1 MTLAREVL
9 GLTVVERDISFSELY
24 SIDECFLAGTGVEI
38 VPVTQ
43 IDHYVLQ
50 DRTVGATTD
59 ALRSLYLQTVKGS
72 NSQYA
77 HWLSPLFSRS
87 PGDS

>member
-1 MTLAREVL
+1 M
-9 GLTVVERDISFSELY
+9 VERDISFSELY
-24 SIDECFLAGTGVEI
+24 SVDECFLAGTGVEI

-50 DRTVGATTD
+50 NHKVGELTA

-72 NSQYA
+72 HSRYA
-77 HWLSPLFSRS
+77 HWLSPFEIDH
-87 PGDS
+87 PEIYDNGQ